1 MATNAKSNV
10 TSMPKKS
17 VLKPTKDQAPA
28 IIRAFLAGERSDKA
42 IHACLCVCA
51 EQVAKDHNTIA
62 LLKQVVIPVLGY
74 EAKPGSLDRK
84 TITLNYIRDV
94 MLLDV
99 DKDALSVK
107 FRLPASEYDREWFDR
122 IKATPW
128 GSSVKVVKDFSD
140 QFETVI
146 GQSATGLLMGALTW
160 SDLRER
166 YAPAVLARISTELN
180 KPKVQKKVSE
190 RLSKL
195 GKPEFDVAAINA
207 AYLGNT
213 APASMVQA

>member
-1 MATNAKSNV
+1 MAKIM
-10 TSMPKKS
+10 SMPKKS
-17 VLKPTKDQAPA
+17 VLSPAKDTVPA
-28 IIRAFLAGERSDKA
+28 IIRAFLSGERSDRA
-42 IHACLCVCA
+42 IHAVLCVCA

-99 DKDALSVK
+99 DKDSMSVK
-107 FRLPASEYDREWFDR
+107 FRLPADQYDREWFDHV
-122 IKATPW
+122 KATPW

-160 SDLRER
+160 GDLKER
-166 YAPAVLARISTELN
+166 YAPAVLARISAEVN
-180 KPKVQKKVSE
+180 KPKNQKKVAD
-190 RLSKL
+190 RLEKL
-195 GKPEFDVAAINA
+195 GKPPFDVTQINA
-207 AYLGNT
+207 AYLGH
-213 APASMVQA
+213 APQATMAQA